1 MGDELSET
9 EPHENPLVP
18 NQKLRE
24 MYVAMVEA
32 RVLDEHLAGSKLK
45 QATRRLHSTRG
56 EEACRVSTA
65 LDLQPG
71 DLVSDS
77 QPGLVMDL
85 LAGVRADLLLRS
97 LRTQA
102 NEIKQTPHAGS
113 KQLPWIKDANERLRL
128 AMGAALSFKTLKQQ
142 NLIAAYVRQGELSK
156 SEWRSILEIASKL
169 ELPIFFVL
177 LPAARRKQKEKRDP
191 GLPARS
197 CGVPAFLVD
206 ANDAVALYR
215 VAQEAFGRI
224 RTGGGPVLIDCRA
237 YPLDTSQT
245 DPVSK
250 LRKFLLERKI
260 ATPLWLD
267 QAGDGLRRRIEASA
281 LSKFGIGKTAGERK
295 VANRKRL
302 H

>member
-1 MGDELSET
+1 MGDELSDADLQ
-9 EPHENPLVP
+9 ENPLVP
-18 NQKLRE
+18 NKKLRE
-24 MYVAMVEA
+24 MYVAMVEV
-32 RVLDEHLAGSKLK
+32 RVLDEHLAGPKLK

-77 QPGLVMDL
+77 QPGIVMDL

-102 NEIKQTPHAGS
+102 SGTKPAPHADS
-113 KQLPWIKDANERLRL
+113 RQLPWIKDANQRLRL
-128 AMGAALSFKTLKQQ
+128 AMGAALSFKTLKRE

-156 SEWRSILEIASKL
+156 GEWRSILEIASKL
-169 ELPIFFVL
+169 ELPILFVL
-177 LPAARRKQKEKRDP
+177 LPAATRKKKEKRDP

-224 RTGGGPVLIDCRA
+224 RTGGGPVLIDCQA

-250 LRKFLLERKI
+250 LREFLLGRKV
-260 ATPLWLD
+260 ATSLWLD
-267 QAGDGLRRRIEASA
+267 QAGDELRRRLEASA

-295 VANRKRL
+295 SASRKRL